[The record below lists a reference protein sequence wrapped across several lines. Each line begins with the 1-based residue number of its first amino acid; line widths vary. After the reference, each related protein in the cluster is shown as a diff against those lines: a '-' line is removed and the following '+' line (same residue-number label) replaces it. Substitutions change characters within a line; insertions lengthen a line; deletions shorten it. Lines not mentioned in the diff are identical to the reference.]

1 MERPRRS
8 IAGVLHVIAHG
19 GMPPVAGEDK
29 FTMFARFADRGVI
42 ALGVLQCRLE
52 ERKGDHEEIGLEV
65 LKYG

>member
-1 MERPRRS
+1 
-8 IAGVLHVIAHG
+8 
-19 GMPPVAGEDK
+19 MPPVAGEDK